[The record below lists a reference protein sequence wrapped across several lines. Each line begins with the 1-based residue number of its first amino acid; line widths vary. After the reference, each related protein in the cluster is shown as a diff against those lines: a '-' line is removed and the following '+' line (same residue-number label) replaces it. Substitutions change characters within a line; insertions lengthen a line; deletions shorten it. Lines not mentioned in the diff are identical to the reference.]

1 MTTQQDVEGTN
12 QPISELPVFINLR
25 KALRQRCWLA
35 RKGQSGSDRL
45 AEWCLDAFDLLT
57 EPTLGMQREVWK
69 AVAQNPTLRRSLS
82 ANMSNMSEDARARSY
97 LDTRRRH
104 VPTQNIAGE
113 ESSGESLRIQMTS
126 RLVQDPKLF
135 AGAMGVLFRAPD
147 RMKAEELLSG
157 MRWITDLSSNAL
169 VPGAHALTASD
180 VHEFISRWDSAHF
193 VHAAEG
199 KIWALDFSVYLRFD
213 ACALNPEEST
223 TSSGECIKPTSLDVK
238 WKKLVTM
245 PHAFSQE
252 AISKRKEAWHFA
264 RHATRQREAIVLL
277 AALRD
282 EYTSSLAR
290 NPVATTE
297 LDRDLQFKA
306 KLYLGRQSIVGQI
319 SPLPGLAMY
328 LAAMESDSDRGLVT
342 LAEAR
347 LALAQCGVFLT
358 ARETFLLG
366 EIIGKGSTPDDM
378 MSIKKWSTADILV
391 AMDASPL
398 PCSVD
403 GKVAVSRWLHAAKS
417 AICRYSDKDKA
428 GFDEREVLQFM
439 VGYSKNFAV
448 AAIENIVQGSL
459 VKYHRFKN
467 SCRSLE
473 ERQESRGIDVKNP
486 GALSL
491 SSIKYAASIAG
502 CCSPSFFRQTRVNT
516 LADAFSASSS
526 NPATSQSKERQL
538 CWQSLLR
545 RCSPLHALLANEKS
559 VGMGNEGVSSDNPKF
574 DRDIEAVCASIAAW
588 MFGDNIVALC
598 HEFETRDQE
607 RKGVLPVDAF
617 AAAVMAAGYGSQ
629 LFGAEEKRW
638 ALTVCHHHAEEGC
651 ISYAKYMAMV
661 LVALERAM
669 HI

>member
-1 MTTQQDVEGTN
+1 MPSTFLRNRLWGCSAKCGRQLHRTQLCGV
-12 QPISELPVFINLR
+12 
-25 KALRQRCWLA
+25 
-35 RKGQSGSDRL
+35 
-45 AEWCLDAFDLLT
+45 
-57 EPTLGMQREVWK
+57 
-69 AVAQNPTLRRSLS
+69 LS

-180 VHEFISRWDSAHF
+180 VHEFISRWDSANF

-223 TSSGECIKPTSLDVK
+223 TSSGKCIKPTSLDVK

-252 AISKRKEAWHFA
+252 AISKHKEAWHFA

-459 VKYHRFKN
+459 VKYHRFKH

-486 GALSL
+486 GALSI

-598 HEFETRDQE
+598 REFETRDQE

-638 ALTVCHHHAEEGC
+638 ALAVCHHHAEEGC

>member
-1 MTTQQDVEGTN
+1 MTTRQDFEGTC
-12 QPISELPVFINLR
+12 QPELPVFINLR
-25 KALRQRCWLA
+25 KTLRQRCWLA
-35 RKGQSGSDRL
+35 RKGHGGSDRL

-57 EPTLGMQREVWK
+57 EPTLGTQREVWK

-82 ANMSNMSEDARARSY
+82 AKMSNMSEDARVRSY

-104 VPTQNIAGE
+104 VPTQHIAGE

-135 AGAMGVLFRAPD
+135 AGATGVLFRAPD
-147 RMKAEELLSG
+147 RIKAEELLSG

-180 VHEFISRWDSAHF
+180 VHDFISRWDSANF

-199 KIWALDFSVYLRFD
+199 KILALDFSVYLRFD
-213 ACALNPEEST
+213 AFALNPEEST
-223 TSSGECIKPTSLDVK
+223 TSSGKCIKPTSLDVK
-238 WKKLVTM
+238 WKKLVNL
-245 PHAFSQE
+245 PRALSQE
-252 AISKRKEAWHFA
+252 AIRKRKEAWHFA

-282 EYTSSLAR
+282 EYASSLAR
-290 NPVATTE
+290 NSVATTA

-347 LALAQCGVFLT
+347 LALAQCEVFLT

-378 MSIKKWSTADILV
+378 TSITKWSTANILV
-391 AMDASPL
+391 TMDASPL

-403 GKVAVSRWLHAAKS
+403 GKVAVSRWLNAAKS

-459 VKYHRFKN
+459 VKYYRFKH
-467 SCRSLE
+467 SCRCLE
-473 ERQESRGIDVKNP
+473 EKQESRGIDVKNP
-486 GALSL
+486 GALSI
-491 SSIKYAASIAG
+491 SSIKYAARIAG

-516 LADAFSASSS
+516 LSDAFSASSS
-526 NPATSQSKERQL
+526 TPATSQSKERQL

-545 RCSPLHALLANEKS
+545 RCSPLHALLAHEKS

-598 HEFETRDQE
+598 REFERRDQE

-617 AAAVMAAGYGSQ
+617 AAAVTAAGYGSQ

-638 ALTVCHHHAEEGC
+638 ALAVCHHHAEEGC

>member
-1 MTTQQDVEGTN
+1 M
-12 QPISELPVFINLR
+12 FINLR

-199 KIWALDFSVYLRFD
+199 KIWALDLSVYLLFD

-486 GALSL
+486 GALSI